1 MLYLVVKTVVLS
13 AVFIFIVHQSIRFLT
28 DRLTVPKTK
37 DLVSIIE
44 KKYDEIHRTLQIA
57 PRLVTKFE
65 ESLDMTTKLND
76 LPSSPSNNNVP
87 NICVNE
93 IIDKLITNTQPQTD
107 PLENMKTELQLFIK
121 QQAQL

>member
-13 AVFIFIVHQSIRFLT
+13 AVFILLVHQSIIFLT

-44 KKYDEIHRTLQIA
+44 KKYDEIHKTLQIA

-65 ESLDMTTKLND
+65 DSIDMTTKLND
-76 LPSSPSNNNVP
+76 LPSSPSNTKLSD
-87 NICVNE
+87 IGVNE
-93 IIDKLITNTQPQTD
+93 LIDTLIVGTPSPKD
-107 PLENMKTELQLFIK
+107 PLEDMKNELQMFIK
-121 QQAQL
+121 QQTQL

>member
-13 AVFIFIVHQSIRFLT
+13 AVFILLVHQSIIFLT

-44 KKYDEIHRTLQIA
+44 KKYDEIHKTLQIA

-65 ESLDMTTKLND
+65 DSIDMTTKLND
-76 LPSSPSNNNVP
+76 LPSSPSNTKLSD
-87 NICVNE
+87 IGVNE
-93 IIDKLITNTQPQTD
+93 LIDKLIVGTPSPKD
-107 PLENMKTELQLFIK
+107 PLEDMKNELQMFIK
-121 QQAQL
+121 QQTQL